1 MCSQSKDFYRLPE
14 SKNALSPVSVFS
26 GVVHTGVLVKSRQKY
41 LFGGFILM
49 ASTLAMTS
57 GASAA
62 GPTFVECDGIEA
74 TIVSDAEVVLGT
86 RGDDVIVAT
95 GEGQRIRGLA
105 GDDLICGS
113 ASTDVIFGGLGQ
125 DEIHGDE
132 GADRI
137 IGGAGDDV
145 VLGDEGRDTLSG
157 NSGEDSLVGGASADT
172 LLPGSG
178 QDFCSDDASDQ
189 VRGGCL
195 TDSTAPE
202 ILDIELPSTV
212 EAGTV
217 LRVTFEVSDESGIA
231 SAVAFVGGASG
242 WTEWCFG
249 ATTSLIAQTETSQTF
264 EFECAVPENTPNDTY
279 SLFVHA
285 MDVFSNLTF
294 TSTFGEALDFEIVG
308 GSSDNT
314 GPNTSNVIASYYAV
328 AREVTVT
335 WNGEDESGI
344 QGSAAWLAWNTYS
357 FASPQ
362 GVPYFAYSNPVELVS
377 GTEFEGQFRVVIP
390 VMDNAPDGE
399 YTVWLS
405 LRDGVYNRSLV
416 QTSTTFSIN

>member
-1 MCSQSKDFYRLPE
+1 M
-14 SKNALSPVSVFS
+14 AMVSS
-26 GVVHTGVLVKSRQKY
+26 
-41 LFGGFILM
+41 
-49 ASTLAMTS
+49 
-57 GASAA
+57 ASAA
-62 GPTFVECDGIEA
+62 GPTYVECDGIEA
-74 TIVSDAEVVLGT
+74 TIVSDAAVVIGT
-86 RGDDVIVAT
+86 RGDDVIVAS
-95 GEGQRIRGLA
+95 GEGQRVRGLA

-113 ASTDVIFGGLGQ
+113 ESADVIFGGPGE

-137 IGGAGDDV
+137 IGGPSDDV
-145 VLGDEGRDTLSG
+145 VLGEEGRDTLSG
-157 NSGEDSLVGGASADT
+157 NAGEDSLVGGTSTDT
-172 LLPGSG
+172 LYPGAG
-178 QDFCSDDASDQ
+178 QDFCSNDVDDE
-189 VRGGCL
+189 VLGGCL

-249 ATTSLIAQTETSQTF
+249 ATTTLIAQTETSQTH

-279 SLFVHA
+279 SLFVHT

-294 TSTFGEALDFEIVG
+294 TSTFGEALNFEVVG
-308 GSSDNT
+308 GSDDNS
-314 GPNTSNVIASYYAV
+314 GPTTSNVNASYDA
-328 AREVTVT
+328 ATREVTVT